1 MTSTSCLQSPA
12 RGHMPGRD
20 RKTMRDV
27 LQDTIFAWGWQDRIQ
42 HDPESGSDFVT
53 TIYIR
58 HGEPFVYTL
67 TVNESRHKLG
77 IHINSPIQIPNG
89 RKKEAVLI
97 ANYFNIRSATGS
109 YHITETGDLCY
120 QWMLFA
126 IGAQPDIGV
135 FKALRDDANRAFDQ
149 TFTPFLTAA
158 FTASPAPEIIQKLEF
173 FCSKR

>member
-1 MTSTSCLQSPA
+1 MASTSCLKSPA
-12 RGHMPGRD
+12 DGHARGREP
-20 RKTMRDV
+20 TPMRDV
-27 LQDTIFAWGWQDRIQ
+27 LQDTIFSWGWQDRIQ

-67 TVNESRHKLG
+67 TVNESRRKLG
-77 IHINSPIQIPNG
+77 IHVNSPIQIPNA
-89 RKKEAVLI
+89 RKRDAVLI

-126 IGAQPDIGV
+126 IGAKPDIGG

-149 TFTPFLTAA
+149 TYTPFLTAA
-158 FTASPAPEIIQKLEF
+158 FTESPAAQIIEKLEF
-173 FCSKR
+173 FWSRR